1 MVNLNPTVRWLLA
14 GLLGGATAAVSILA
28 DGFQALDVLL
38 IGIALG
44 GALGLVPPQ
53 TGGTQEGVVSP
64 SVTEPPA
71 ADITERGYALVELAF
86 ALAVLLIGVAVLFAL
101 VD

>member
-14 GLLGGATAAVSILA
+14 GALGAATAAVSILA

-71 ADITERGYALVELAF
+71 AYINERGYALVELAF